1 MTTGVVA
8 EWTLVA
14 EKWSALRSDLRRLL
28 TPQTADQN
36 PPRLQ
41 LLTDSPH
48 RTLSTL
54 FLNFIFLKKCF
65 FYYSYKQ
72 RSAKICNSRIIFTT
86 MWNLWSRLVIFWLVG
101 AGLIFCHRD
110 PSDGLSS
117 WPRNQGGTKMKHG
130 SGQKS
135 RPHGEKKNRN
145 AANSNHNQPHHHLCK
160 SDHIR
165 RENPL
170 LSLCSSACCAISRYP
185 LILIFFPPS
194 TIFSATIVNYMD
206 WVG

>member
-1 MTTGVVA
+1 
-8 EWTLVA
+8 
-14 EKWSALRSDLRRLL
+14 
-28 TPQTADQN
+28 
-36 PPRLQ
+36 
-41 LLTDSPH
+41 
-48 RTLSTL
+48 
-54 FLNFIFLKKCF
+54 
-65 FYYSYKQ
+65 
-72 RSAKICNSRIIFTT
+72 
-86 MWNLWSRLVIFWLVG
+86 
-101 AGLIFCHRD
+101 
-110 PSDGLSS
+110 
-117 WPRNQGGTKMKHG
+117 MKHG

-185 LILIFFPPS
+185 LILIFFPSS

-206 WVG
+206 WVGLDLLSGTGVATALCLLFLALHKNRNMKKKSES